1 MTDAMQIAQQ
11 RRQSYLTAIARK
23 ESEIAEMN
31 ELIAD
36 LDSFIEFG
44 EALVGNQPA
53 DTAGEPARPAAVE
66 TPHEDDDEEEN
77 WDTAEPQQHI
87 ARVISQRVG

>member
-1 MTDAMQIAQQ
+1 MSDAMQIAHK
-11 RRQSYLTAIARK
+11 RRKDYSAEIAKK
-23 ESEIAEMN
+23 EAEIAELH

-53 DTAGEPARPAAVE
+53 DTAGEPARPAAVQ
-66 TPHEDDDEEEN
+66 TSHEDDDEEVN